1 MDLTPMPS
9 IKFIVESV
17 WFIVSFK
24 VNSGKVKNNHLLDFT
39 IYYKLLTINNKL
51 IGRWRWLF

>member
-1 MDLTPMPS
+1 MPS